1 MGNLLEKRP
10 SSQIGQAALDTL
22 KQRLTSFDDLT
33 PGVVSNMYDRLEE
46 CHLPGPMKED
56 VLMVLDNLNVQSV
69 SNVKLETKASSLSN
83 VGAYLTAK
91 ELEEL
96 RTCHLLDAM
105 RVVAERLKKLGIK
118 SMKEDTKRGAIAV
131 VLHFHVNVK
140 GNPLPCPWSIYG
152 LVADFYNVFQ
162 SAMVDKPIA
171 GLAMYPVSP
180 TSLPKQWLQQ
190 AYGDEWPSMAS
201 LQVAS
206 FYSKIVLR
214 SSSNL
219 LHGEPPKHL
228 AYLKEGCAKKPS
240 EEEPLVEKLGQFM
253 DKFLSQAPD
262 RDASRLS
269 AHKQVQ
275 QQARPS
281 LSPEPLPLPAPEPL
295 PLPAAKQSETA
306 LPVVVPRCMGGL
318 PWKALKTK
326 PSRLCRRR
334 RVQKPTAG
342 TPVQSPK
349 MCAK

>member
-1 MGNLLEKRP
+1 MAHRWTADDFCNELVHVGNLLEKRP

-46 CHLPGPMKED
+46 CHLPAPMKED
-56 VLMVLDNLNVQSV
+56 ILMVLDNLNVQSV

-162 SAMVDKPIA
+162 R
-171 GLAMYPVSP
+171 VSNV
-180 TSLPKQWLQQ
+180 SL
-190 AYGDEWPSMAS
+190 
-201 LQVAS
+201 
-206 FYSKIVLR
+206 
-214 SSSNL
+214 
-219 LHGEPPKHL
+219 EPH
-228 AYLKEGCAKKPS
+228 
-240 EEEPLVEKLGQFM
+240 
-253 DKFLSQAPD
+253 
-262 RDASRLS
+262 
-269 AHKQVQ
+269 
-275 QQARPS
+275 
-281 LSPEPLPLPAPEPL
+281 
-295 PLPAAKQSETA
+295 
-306 LPVVVPRCMGGL
+306 
-318 PWKALKTK
+318 
-326 PSRLCRRR
+326 
-334 RVQKPTAG
+334 
-342 TPVQSPK
+342 
-349 MCAK
+349 

>member
-1 MGNLLEKRP
+1 
-10 SSQIGQAALDTL
+10 
-22 KQRLTSFDDLT
+22 
-33 PGVVSNMYDRLEE
+33 
-46 CHLPGPMKED
+46 
-56 VLMVLDNLNVQSV
+56 
-69 SNVKLETKASSLSN
+69 
-83 VGAYLTAK
+83 
-91 ELEEL
+91 
-96 RTCHLLDAM
+96 
-105 RVVAERLKKLGIK
+105 
-118 SMKEDTKRGAIAV
+118 
-131 VLHFHVNVK
+131 
-140 GNPLPCPWSIYG
+140 
-152 LVADFYNVFQ
+152 
-162 SAMVDKPIA
+162 
-171 GLAMYPVSP
+171 MYPLSP

-342 TPVQSPK
+342 KPVQSPK